1 MSFIVGIFMSD
12 SKNNDD
18 NARYKEGYNEGRSGS
33 FDPLLKVVE
42 GLFFGGDQIKD
53 AGRRAGRDDR
63 HRYDGGTKQGS
74 TSSSQHRSAASASKS
89 NLSSGN
95 SQGLPSGGLGHRG
108 DTFGIVLGFLMLA
121 GGIAYFAWV
130 VVQMNNGGPESLG
143 EFLLLLP
150 GVLAI
155 LYVGIHIGVFLIGIA
170 LAIGVLV
177 LIFKVVFG

>member
-1 MSFIVGIFMSD
+1 
-12 SKNNDD
+12 
-18 NARYKEGYNEGRSGS
+18 
-33 FDPLLKVVE
+33 
-42 GLFFGGDQIKD
+42 
-53 AGRRAGRDDR
+53 
-63 HRYDGGTKQGS
+63 
-74 TSSSQHRSAASASKS
+74 
-89 NLSSGN
+89 
-95 SQGLPSGGLGHRG
+95 
-108 DTFGIVLGFLMLA
+108 MLA